1 MWVITLTRASE
12 RASERGAVFRFR
24 EERKSWIPYKVGKL
38 RRYEDRTVTRP
49 LFSILRSFSSFSFFS
64 NAYIRE
70 ELRIR
75 FRFRT
80 RVKSMKINFEDRVN
94 FDISN
99 QILNFDFWKE
109 RENERKKWDRY
120 FDLKD
125 IKSMKINL
133 KSSELDI

>member
-1 MWVITLTRASE
+1 
-12 RASERGAVFRFR
+12 
-24 EERKSWIPYKVGKL
+24 
-38 RRYEDRTVTRP
+38 
-49 LFSILRSFSSFSFFS
+49 
-64 NAYIRE
+64 
-70 ELRIR
+70 
-75 FRFRT
+75 
-80 RVKSMKINFEDRVN
+80 MKINFEDRVN